1 MKIMTLSSGAVRSQ
15 KFLVDGN
22 VGVELPLPKD
32 VVRQHGTLLRFDIPE
47 GEDYP
52 VWADEV
58 AQLRT
63 ALQGVRDWYERDG
76 SVGGCSMMIE
86 ECVEPWTKGSR

>member
-1 MKIMTLSSGAVRSQ
+1 MAADLMLENAK
-15 KFLVDGN
+15 
-22 VGVELPLPKD
+22 
-32 VVRQHGTLLRFDIPE
+32 LRE
-47 GEDYP
+47 
-52 VWADEV
+52 
-58 AQLRT
+58 